1 MQSSKISIH
10 NTFSSQSGQCCH
22 LVGIFA
28 VSISFPKTHHFK
40 WRIWTLEER
49 HFSIF
54 NQYLFSIELD
64 TFRKH
69 MQSSKMPILIILFS
83 FEAEQ
88 CCHPVGNFAISIF
101 FPKAQFF
108 KLSVWTR
115 KDTFLYQYLFIVVL
129 HTFRKNT
136 QTSKIPIRLMFSS
149 QAVQCCHLVGNFA
162 ICNLLSKGPIFK
174 MEHLDQEIHLAIF
187 LL

>member
-1 MQSSKISIH
+1 MQSSKTPILIIL
-10 NTFSSQSGQCCH
+10 SSQAGQCCH

-69 MQSSKMPILIILFS
+69 VQSSKMPILIILFS

-108 KLSVWTR
+108 KWSVWMR
-115 KDTFLYQYLFIVVL
+115 KDTLQFFYYDTAYIQEKHVEFENSYII
-129 HTFRKNT
+129 
-136 QTSKIPIRLMFSS
+136 QFSS
-149 QAVQCCHLVGNFA
+149 RTVVPSSGWETAVSIQ
-162 ICNLLSKGPIFK
+162 I
-174 MEHLDQEIHLAIF
+174 
-187 LL
+187 